1 MGPSVDP
8 STSKPPDNSGADTSA
23 SSAKPPEGGGRVFTE
38 VLPIWS
44 GQIDLARAHIED
56 AAINLVNYF
65 MGISG
70 RIDQIAVA
78 LESAENSVAEV
89 RKLTDGTPPVAQNL
103 ANLQDSLHSLRGERD
118 AISEAVRHGIVALQF
133 QDRVSQVL
141 MNVRGNLEK
150 LRERVDNSGH
160 LPETFDVGQWL
171 DELLRSYSMIQQRE
185 VHEGQA
191 PDSVTDGDI
200 ELF

>member
-1 MGPSVDP
+1 MGPSVEP
-8 STSKPPDNSGADTSA
+8 SASKPAETSDTESPA
-23 SSAKPPEGGGRVFTE
+23 GQGRVFKE

-65 MGISG
+65 MGISS

-89 RKLTDGTPPVAQNL
+89 RKLTDGTPPIAESL
-103 ANLQDSLHSLRGERD
+103 AKLQESLHALRTERD
-118 AISEAVRHGIVALQF
+118 AISQAVHHGIVALQF

-141 MNVRGNLEK
+141 MAVRGNLEK
-150 LRERVDNSGH
+150 LRDRVDQRGH
-160 LPETFDVGQWL
+160 LPDSFDVGSWL

-185 VHEGQA
+185 VHEGQN
-191 PDSVTDGDI
+191 PHTVNDGDI

>member
-1 MGPSVDP
+1 MEPSA
-8 STSKPPDNSGADTSA
+8 SKPADPTAASAPAESGA
-23 SSAKPPEGGGRVFTE
+23 RVFTE

-56 AAINLVNYF
+56 AALNLVNYF
-65 MGISG
+65 MGISS

-78 LESAENSVAEV
+78 LESAENSVVEV
-89 RKLTDGTPPVAQNL
+89 RKLTDGTPPIAENL
-103 ANLQDSLHSLRGERD
+103 AKLHESLHSLRGERD
-118 AISEAVRHGIVALQF
+118 AISEAVHRGIVALQF

-150 LRERVDNSGH
+150 LRERVDGQGH
-160 LPETFDVGQWL
+160 LPSSFDVGQWL

-185 VHEGQA
+185 VHEGKPA
-191 PDSVTDGDI
+191 DAVSDGDI